1 MIRTAAIRTLRSLPY
16 LRGRDR
22 LADSLTRRLPR
33 RPVRVFGGVTM
44 ELDPSEWVQ
53 QEIYLYGATEPR
65 TLDLIRRILPPG
77 GMFVDVGAHVG
88 QHALVAAGA
97 VGAAG
102 AVLAIDPQPAN
113 VDRIGR
119 NARLN
124 DYAWLTAVCAA
135 VSDADGFVDLPFQDQ
150 GDRARLSLADPSP
163 NDLPQCFRVAKAR
176 LDTLLAAETR
186 RPDLLK
192 IDVEGHEARVLAGA
206 ERTLAGVG
214 HVIIEQLDGA
224 TDEPLRR
231 LTDAGFT
238 LFDVAGEAWVPGA
251 PLIERNVWA
260 RRESA

>member
-1 MIRTAAIRTLRSLPY
+1 VIRTAAIRTLRSLPY
-16 LRGRDR
+16 LKGRDR
-22 LADSLTRRLPR
+22 LADGLTRRLPE
-33 RPVRVFGGVTM
+33 RPVKVFGGVTM

-88 QHALVAAGA
+88 QHALVAAAA
-97 VGAAG
+97 VGATG

-124 DYAWLTAVCAA
+124 NFAWLTAVCAA
-135 VSDADGFVDLPFQDQ
+135 VSDEDGFVDLPFQDQ
-150 GDRARLSLADPSP
+150 GDRARLSLADASP
-163 NDLPQCFRVAKAR
+163 NDLPQLFRVMKTR
-176 LDTLLAAETR
+176 LDTLLAAEPR
-186 RPDLLK
+186 LPDLLK

-206 ERTLAGVG
+206 TRTLAGTG
-214 HVIIEQLDGA
+214 HVIIEQLEA
-224 TDEPLRR
+224 ASDEPLRQ
-231 LTDAGFT
+231 LASAGFT
-238 LFDVAGEAWVPGA
+238 LFDVAGAPWQPGA

-260 RRESA
+260 RRGSA